1 MSRVFDDRRAG
12 SCGWFVLMAAAGL
25 RHQPQSMEEEWLHR
39 LRLIALGG
47 GLLLN
52 DRDGRHGWCVMMS
65 RKSTWK
71 LMDFC

>member
-1 MSRVFDDRRAG
+1 
-12 SCGWFVLMAAAGL
+12 MAAAGL

-52 DRDGRHGWCVMMS
+52 DRDGRHG
-65 RKSTWK
+65 
-71 LMDFC
+71 